1 MPPERY
7 LTCMSVDLEIIVR
20 SREQQQAVDAATAG
34 LQLYHYASCWFC
46 AKVRRVI
53 DELQLN
59 IELRDIL
66 VEPENRQTLITHGGS
81 STVPCLRIEDND
93 GSVTWMY
100 ESTDIC
106 NYLSERFGQDS

>member
-1 MPPERY
+1 M
-7 LTCMSVDLEIIVR
+7 R
-20 SREQQQAVDAATAG
+20 SREQQQAVDEATAS

-66 VEPENRQTLITHGGS
+66 VDPENRQTLATHGGS
-81 STVPCLRIEDND
+81 STVPCLRIEDSEGD
-93 GSVTWMY
+93 VQWMY

-106 NYLSERFGQDS
+106 NYLVDRFGETG

>member
-1 MPPERY
+1 M
-7 LTCMSVDLEIIVR
+7 R
-20 SREQQQAVDAATAG
+20 STEQQQAVDKVTEN
-34 LQLYHYASCWFC
+34 LKLYHYASCWFC

-66 VEPENRQTLITHGGS
+66 VDPENRQTLVTHGGS
-81 STVPCLRIEDND
+81 STVPCLKIEEPD
-93 GSVTWMY
+93 GDVTWMY

-106 NYLSERFGQDS
+106 NYLVERFGPPG